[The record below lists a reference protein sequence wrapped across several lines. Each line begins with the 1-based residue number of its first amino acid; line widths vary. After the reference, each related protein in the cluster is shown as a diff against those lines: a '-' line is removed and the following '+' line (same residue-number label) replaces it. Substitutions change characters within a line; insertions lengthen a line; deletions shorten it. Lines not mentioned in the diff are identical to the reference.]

1 MKLVNGKL
9 EKIDNDEIISSIE
22 AIIAKE
28 EEFLLN
34 KGYSNEISKRKD
46 NLLILYCDSNY
57 NISINDR
64 LKSQNIP
71 ENAAAICR
79 TLVYDMGK
87 DNWKFTNGVILR
99 KSNSSHNI
107 SHELFHALS
116 KNNILESENGVFYDK
131 TGVKIIGYNENGDEV
146 DESLNADFLNE
157 GITEMLTNEFCNEKE
172 VGAYPFATYVAKLLT
187 IHDDEL
193 LQAYFSKE
201 KSDFKK
207 FLNDFD
213 SKQSIIS
220 SNELVEINSK
230 TMLSDDEMFNLVNAC
245 VTYGIN
251 SIDNIEKRQ
260 ELIIKYNNILE
271 EMDNNYLVSLNNNEK
286 YCNTINNNID
296 RNK

>member
-22 AIIAKE
+22 AIVSKE

-172 VGAYPFATYVAKLLT
+172 VVAYPFATYIAKLLT
-187 IHDDEL
+187 THDDEL

-213 SKQSIIS
+213 NKQSTIS

-230 TMLSDDEMFNLVNAC
+230 TILSDDEMFNLVNAC

>member
-9 EKIDNDEIISSIE
+9 EKIDNDEIINSIE
-22 AIIAKE
+22 TIIAKE
-28 EEFLLN
+28 EKFLLN

-46 NLLILYCDSNY
+46 NLLILYCDDNY
-57 NISINDR
+57 NISINGR
-64 LKSQNIP
+64 LKLQKIL

-79 TLVYDMGK
+79 TLVFDMDK
-87 DNWKFTNGVILR
+87 DKWKFTNGIILR

-107 SHELFHALS
+107 SHESFHALS

-172 VGAYPFATYVAKLLT
+172 VGAYPFATYIAKLLT